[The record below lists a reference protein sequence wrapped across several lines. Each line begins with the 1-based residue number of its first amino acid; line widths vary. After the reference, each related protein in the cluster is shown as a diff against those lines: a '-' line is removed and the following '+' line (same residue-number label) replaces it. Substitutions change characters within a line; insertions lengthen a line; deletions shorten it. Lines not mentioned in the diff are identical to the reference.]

1 MSEEVAK
8 PGPVD
13 NTQRDPSYAAQAGT
27 QAPKEAPEQE
37 VTGETEVA
45 ETGEQNT
52 SEQTAA
58 SEADDSTAQPQKN
71 KGVGKRID
79 ELTKN
84 WRDTERERDHWREM
98 AMRAQQQAPQQPEKR
113 QEAPAQEA
121 AEPTLE
127 DFDWDVQ
134 RYNRA
139 YFDWRKG
146 EEKRES
152 DRIKENEA
160 RTARVQKFQESVAA
174 FSVENPDFQA
184 VVTNPSLA
192 ITEQMVEVI
201 TESDNPAAVAYW
213 IGQNPQE
220 ALKIAQMSPAA
231 MGRAIAKIEAQVGAP
246 PQVERQP
253 TQKTVTNAPPPP
265 TVLSGSKV
273 PVKKLDE
280 MSMAEYAHHRA
291 EERKAKG
298 LRP

>member
-13 NTQRDPSYAAQAGT
+13 NTQKDPSYAAQAE
-27 QAPKEAPEQE
+27 QKAPKEAPEQE
-37 VTGETEVA
+37 VTGETEEA
-45 ETGEQNT
+45 EAGEQNT

-84 WRDTERERDHWREM
+84 WRDTERERNYWREM
-98 AMRAQQQAPQQPEKR
+98 AMRAQQQAPQQPAPG
-113 QEAPAQEA
+113 QEAPAQESSK
-121 AEPTLE
+121 PTME
-127 DFDWDVQ
+127 QFNWDVEK
-134 RYNRA
+134 YNEA
-139 YFDWRKG
+139 FFEWRKG

-152 DRIKENEA
+152 DRIKEGEA
-160 RTARVQKFQESVAA
+160 KSARMQKFQDSAAA
-174 FSVENPDFQA
+174 FSAQNPDFQA

-192 ITEQMVEVI
+192 MTEQMVEVI

-231 MGRAIAKIEAQVGAP
+231 MGRAIAKIEVQVGAP
-246 PQVERQP
+246 PEVERQP

-280 MSMAEYAHHRA
+280 MSMEEYARHRA